1 MYLTSTCAKPLR
13 VLVSPFGLLFS
24 WDSCV
29 LPWRHS
35 SWRVAKGPIGSKTE
49 VFELV
54 KRDLLNAFNIRQGQ
68 LPGRPGYGTVLWD
81 YLFEPQLEELQ
92 TAIEAEVQ
100 RVAGGDPRLYISDIQ
115 TYPQN
120 NGILIQIELT
130 VVPSTDAE
138 RLSIFFDLQQR
149 NATYV

>member
-1 MYLTSTCAKPLR
+1 MAQRFIGFNTQNQFKKFTLT
-13 VLVSPFGLLFS
+13 
-24 WDSCV
+24 D
-29 LPWRHS
+29 
-35 SWRVAKGPIGSKTE
+35 
-49 VFELV
+49 FELV

-92 TAIEAEVQ
+92 SAIEREVQ

-115 TYPQN
+115 TFPQN